1 MRGFLHDLGDFYFN
15 ISSQL
20 SIIVLNWF
28 QFDLGIT
35 SQNIETNKLQLKVAH
50 IYYTNWGSENT
61 FDTCSKFIL
70 VTNMLSGFFPLVNVI
85 YK

>member
-1 MRGFLHDLGDFYFN
+1 MLVLETALGFLIFNKHISKKRLRGFLHDLGDFYFN

-20 SIIVLNWF
+20 STIVLNWF

-50 IYYTNWGSENT
+50 IYYTN
-61 FDTCSKFIL
+61 
-70 VTNMLSGFFPLVNVI
+70 
-85 YK
+85 